1 MLNLKHGLLMKVH
14 YCMKSYRYESRCA
27 EYSTPPDRYFC
38 LYSALP
44 LLLFCLCLSCTQLS
58 LYILC
63 AACGLIP
70 RLLCLL
76 QPKKEKNKT
85 NKQKKQQKKQQ
96 QQLGLPWIF
105 GLFGYPHKNL
115 VSGCQND
122 IRIRP
127 RDTVHVQFVSEIGR
141 MSTRKC
147 TSPVWEFF
155 ELTEVAINEKKFKA
169 AICKLCEGV
178 SLAYIWWGN

>member
-44 LLLFCLCLSCTQLS
+44 LLLFCLHLSCTQLS

-63 AACGLIP
+63 AMCSLIP

-76 QPKKEKNKT
+76 QPKK
-85 NKQKKQQKKQQ
+85 KKSFPISYFPISYYEQIFQI
-96 QQLGLPWIF
+96 LLLLLMDCLISPHGLAAFPA
-105 GLFGYPHKNL
+105 G
-115 VSGCQND
+115 D
-122 IRIRP
+122 IKVI
-127 RDTVHVQFVSEIGR
+127 D
-141 MSTRKC
+141 
-147 TSPVWEFF
+147 
-155 ELTEVAINEKKFKA
+155 
-169 AICKLCEGV
+169 
-178 SLAYIWWGN
+178 